1 MTKKPT
7 AFEVLFKKNPML
19 AKGIIYQVSAEKSL
33 YEFVKLMWEY
43 VEPVRPFVDSKHAQ
57 AICEHLEAV
66 HYGQIR
72 KLLINVSPGSA
83 KSLLTNCFYPAWQW
97 IHRPG
102 HRYIAYSYSQGLTER
117 DNIRFRQIVES
128 DLYVSLWSEK
138 FGMSKDR
145 NTIIQVTND
154 RMGFKQASSVG
165 GGATG
170 FRADTLILDDP
181 NNVKESES
189 KTIRDSTNTWFR
201 EVLPTRVN
209 DPRTASMIVIQQR
222 THEEDVSGIIL
233 SGEDDS
239 WVHLMIP
246 MRFESDRKCITS
258 IGWEDWRTQ
267 DGELMWPEVY
277 DEKSVSD
284 LEKVL
289 GSYASASQLQQSPSP
304 RGGGIIKSVWWKLY
318 PKHGEVFDEYG
329 QPLRPLE
336 FPEMDF
342 IIGSVDGAFGE
353 NQEND
358 FSAMSVFGV
367 YREDGQPK
375 VILMYA
381 WQKRYRFHGIVPER
395 RAGESQKAYLDRDE
409 WGLVERVAYTCHM
422 LNIDRL
428 LIENK
433 ASGISLG
440 QEIRRLYR
448 NEKFGVELINP
459 KGDKIARAHSVSHL
473 FENGVISAPNREWA
487 TLAIDECGRFPKGH
501 DDLPDTIF
509 QALIWL
515 RKTGWALRTNEY
527 EDEIEPKEFAGN
539 TSSPIY
545 DV

>member
-1 MTKKPT
+1 MASALEK
-7 AFEVLFKKNPML
+7 LMRDNPML
-19 AKGIIYQVSAEKSL
+19 AKGVIYQAAAEKSL

-43 VEPVRPFVDSKHAQ
+43 VEPTRPFVESMHAK

-97 IHRPG
+97 IHSPG

-128 DLYVSLWSEK
+128 DLYISLWKDK

-154 RMGFKQASSVG
+154 KMGFKQASSVG

-222 THEEDVSGIIL
+222 THEEDVSGVIL
-233 SGEDDS
+233 SGDDDD

-246 MRFESDRKCITS
+246 MRFESDRKCSTL

-267 DGELMWPEVY
+267 DGDLMWPEVY
-277 DEKSVSD
+277 DDTYITK

-289 GSYASASQLQQSPSP
+289 GTYATASQLQQLPSP
-304 RGGGIIKSVWWKLY
+304 RGGGIIKSAWWELY
-318 PKHGEVFDEYG
+318 PKQGEVFDEFG
-329 QPLRPLE
+329 APLRPLE

-358 FSAMSVFGV
+358 YSAMTVFGV
-367 YREDGQPK
+367 YHEDNQPK

-381 WQKRYRFHGIVPER
+381 WQERYRFHGAVPVKR
-395 RAGESQKAYLDRDE
+395 KGESQKDYLKREE

-422 LNIDRL
+422 LQVDRL

-440 QEIRRLYR
+440 QEIRRLYS

-473 FENGVISAPNREWA
+473 FENGIISAPNREWS
-487 TLAIDECGRFPKGH
+487 TLAIEECAKFPRGH

-509 QALIWL
+509 QSLIWL

-527 EDEIEPKEFAGN
+527 EDEIEPKEFRGN
-539 TSSPIY
+539 QGAALY